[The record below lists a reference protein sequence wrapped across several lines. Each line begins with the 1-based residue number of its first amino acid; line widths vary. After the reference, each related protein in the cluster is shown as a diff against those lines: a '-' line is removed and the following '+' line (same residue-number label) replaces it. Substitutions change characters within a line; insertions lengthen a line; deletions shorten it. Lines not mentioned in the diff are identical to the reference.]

1 MRIEANESL
10 QLLNSLFWIV
20 EMVQWSKFVYRA
32 RLVPIVT
39 ISIVLIIY
47 IHFFFHLH
55 YLTEYRIRTSY
66 LVLHVGSDWEEFFYP
81 ALRPWLHYVPV
92 EATADQAELRSLL
105 EFVQAHDAEMSE
117 IGARGASF
125 VEKHLTMATV
135 SCYWKALLLQYTSL
149 LQFTVESDSRLIR
162 IK

>member
-1 MRIEANESL
+1 M
-10 QLLNSLFWIV
+10 
-20 EMVQWSKFVYRA
+20 
-32 RLVPIVT
+32 
-39 ISIVLIIY
+39 
-47 IHFFFHLH
+47 H